1 MEDSPGGASNSRVMS
16 HRIRWACLS
25 GAILVVVTI
34 GAVAGFA
41 SASTSTSTSSGQIS
55 TLRVIT
61 AKPHTETLDFPPT
74 GKSPG
79 DVYVFD
85 ATILSANGRTVLGGL
100 RGTHTDIKIEHGME
114 TVQGMLTYQLGT
126 GNEIVVGGLS
136 ANPLSA
142 SGFLIKNKTFVR
154 AVLGGTGKYSG
165 ASGTVTTKR
174 LTSTRYLQ
182 VFRLSY

>member
-1 MEDSPGGASNSRVMS
+1 MS
-16 HRIRWACLS
+16 QGTRRACLI
-25 GAILVVVTI
+25 GAILVVVIVGT
-34 GAVAGFA
+34 VAGFA
-41 SASTSTSTSSGQIS
+41 SASTSSPSSASASSGRIQ

-61 AKPHTETLDFPPT
+61 AKPHTETLDFPPK

-100 RGTHTDIKIEHGME
+100 RGTQTDIKIEHGTE
-114 TVQGMLTYQLGT
+114 TVQGLLTYQLGA

-136 ANPLSA
+136 ANPLSP
-142 SGFLIKNKTFVR
+142 SRFLVKNKTFVR

-165 ASGTVTTKR
+165 AGGTVTTKR
-174 LTSTRYLQ
+174 LTATRYLQ

>member
-1 MEDSPGGASNSRVMS
+1 MS
-16 HRIRWACLS
+16 QKLRWALLT
-25 GAILVVVTI
+25 GLILAVATV
-34 GAVAGFA
+34 GAVGGFA
-41 SASTSTSTSSGQIS
+41 SASTSTSTSTSSGRIS

-61 AKPHTETLDFPPT
+61 TKPHTETLDFPPT

-85 ATILSANGRTVLGGL
+85 ATILAANGRTVLGGL
-100 RGTHTDIKIEHGME
+100 RGTQTDIKIENGME

-126 GNEIVVGGLS
+126 GNQIVVGGLS
-136 ANPLSA
+136 ANPLSTG
-142 SGFLIKNKTFVR
+142 GFLVKNKAFVR

-165 ASGTVTTKR
+165 ARGTVTTKR
-174 LTSTRYLQ
+174 LTATRYLQ

>member
-1 MEDSPGGASNSRVMS
+1 MEDSPGEASNSRAMS

-25 GAILVVVTI
+25 GAILVVVSV

-41 SASTSTSTSSGQIS
+41 SASTSTSSSSGQIS

-100 RGTHTDIKIEHGME
+100 RGTQTDIKIEHGME

-142 SGFLIKNKTFVR
+142 SRFLVKNKTFVR

>member
-1 MEDSPGGASNSRVMS
+1 MTGV
-16 HRIRWACLS
+16 
-25 GAILVVVTI
+25 ILVIVTV
-34 GAVAGFA
+34 GAVVGFA
-41 SASTSTSTSSGQIS
+41 SASTSTSSSRSIE

-61 AKPHTETLDFPPT
+61 AGPHTKTLDFPPT

-100 RGTHTDIKIEHGME
+100 RGTQTDIKIEHGME
-114 TVQGMLTYQLGT
+114 TVQGMLTYQLGA
-126 GNEIVVGGLS
+126 GNEIVVSGLS
-136 ANPLSA
+136 ANPLRRSR
-142 SGFLIKNKTFVR
+142 FLVKNKTFVR

-174 LTSTRYLQ
+174 LTATRYLQ

>member
-1 MEDSPGGASNSRVMS
+1 MEDLLGGASNSRAMPQGIRRAVMT
-16 HRIRWACLS
+16 
-25 GAILVVVTI
+25 GMILVIVTV

-41 SASTSTSTSSGQIS
+41 SASTSSSTSTGQIE

-61 AKPHTETLDFPPT
+61 AKPHTETLDFPPA

-100 RGTHTDIKIEHGME
+100 RGTQTDIKIEHGTE

-142 SGFLIKNKTFVR
+142 SRFLVKNKTFVR

>member
-1 MEDSPGGASNSRVMS
+1 MSRG
-16 HRIRWACLS
+16 IRRALLT
-25 GAILVVVTI
+25 GVVLAVVAA

-41 SASTSTSTSSGQIS
+41 SASTSPASGRIQ

-61 AKPHTETLDFPPT
+61 ARPHTETLDFPPK

-100 RGTHTDIKIEHGME
+100 RGTQTDIKIEHGME

-136 ANPLSA
+136 ANPLRPSR
-142 SGFLIKNKTFVR
+142 FLVKNKSFVR

-174 LTSTRYLQ
+174 LTATRYLQ

>member
-1 MEDSPGGASNSRVMS
+1 MEDLPGGATNSRAMS
-16 HRIRWACLS
+16 QKLRWALLT
-25 GAILVVVTI
+25 GLILAVATV
-34 GAVAGFA
+34 GAVGGFA
-41 SASTSTSTSSGQIS
+41 SASASTSSGRIS

-61 AKPHTETLDFPPT
+61 TKPHTETLDFPPT

-85 ATILSANGRTVLGGL
+85 ATILAANGRTVLGGL
-100 RGTHTDIKIEHGME
+100 RGTQTDIKIEHGME

-126 GNEIVVGGLS
+126 GNQIVVGGLS
-136 ANPLSA
+136 ANPLSTG
-142 SGFLIKNKTFVR
+142 GFLVKNKAFVR

-165 ASGTVTTKR
+165 ARGTVTTKR
-174 LTSTRYLQ
+174 LTTTRYLQ

>member
-1 MEDSPGGASNSRVMS
+1 M
-16 HRIRWACLS
+16 
-25 GAILVVVTI
+25 ILVIVTV

-41 SASTSTSTSSGQIS
+41 SASTSSSTSTGQIE

-61 AKPHTETLDFPPT
+61 AKPHTETLDFPPA

-100 RGTHTDIKIEHGME
+100 RGTQTDIKIEHGTE

-142 SGFLIKNKTFVR
+142 SRFLVKNKTFVR

>member
-1 MEDSPGGASNSRVMS
+1 MS
-16 HRIRWACLS
+16 QKLRWALLT
-25 GAILVVVTI
+25 GLILAVATV
-34 GAVAGFA
+34 GAVGGFA
-41 SASTSTSTSSGQIS
+41 SASTSTSSGRIS

-61 AKPHTETLDFPPT
+61 TKPHTETLDFPPA

-85 ATILSANGRTVLGGL
+85 ATILAANGRTVLGGL
-100 RGTHTDIKIEHGME
+100 RGTQTDIKIEHGME

-126 GNEIVVGGLS
+126 GNEMVVGGLS
-136 ANPLSA
+136 ANPLSTG
-142 SGFLIKNKTFVR
+142 GFLVKNKAFVR

-165 ASGTVTTKR
+165 ARGTVTTKR
-174 LTSTRYLQ
+174 LTTTRYLQ

>member
-1 MEDSPGGASNSRVMS
+1 MEDSPDGASNSRAMS
-16 HRIRWACLS
+16 QRIRWACLT
-25 GAILVVVTI
+25 GAILIVVTV

-41 SASTSTSTSSGQIS
+41 SASTSTSSGQIS

-100 RGTHTDIKIEHGME
+100 RGTQTEIKIEHGTE
-114 TVQGMLTYQLGT
+114 TVQGMLTYQLGA
-126 GNEIVVGGLS
+126 GSEIVVGGLS

-142 SGFLIKNKTFVR
+142 SGFLVKHKTFVR

-174 LTSTRYLQ
+174 LTATRYLQ